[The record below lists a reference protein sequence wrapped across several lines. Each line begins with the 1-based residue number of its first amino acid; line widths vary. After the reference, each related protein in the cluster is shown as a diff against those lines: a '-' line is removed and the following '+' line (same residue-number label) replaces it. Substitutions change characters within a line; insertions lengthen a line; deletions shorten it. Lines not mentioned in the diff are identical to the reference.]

1 MNDATNPT
9 QVGKRNP
16 AEAKDLLKGSQ
27 GRGYIDLRSG
37 SMNGIHNISP
47 FARKDMNEV
56 AIVDLSVI
64 AYCMDGIAKHIHK
77 GIPKQ
82 VDIGHFLGVTICLS
96 YAVLLGIKVA
106 VTTQYTNDE
115 NCLSS

>member
-1 MNDATNPT
+1 MFKLPNRRGVENAAFGVERVQPT
-9 QVGKRNP
+9 RQVEDGV
-16 AEAKDLLKGSQ
+16 GT
-27 GRGYIDLRSG
+27 
-37 SMNGIHNISP
+37 
-47 FARKDMNEV
+47 EV